1 MSISRDDTAIR
12 RLQQVVQRRRLP
24 FSIEPVAPAGV
35 RVVPADGKAAPVV
48 FENVEQALNFLM
60 TSTLNTR

>member
-1 MSISRDDTAIR
+1 MSISRDDTAIK

-24 FSIEPVAPAGV
+24 FSIEAVAPAGV
-35 RVVPADGKAAPVV
+35 RVVPADGRASPVV
-48 FENVEQALNFLM
+48 FESAEQALNFLM